1 MARPKKSR
9 TVCFEPEITEFIKI
23 KNNREFVEI
32 TVDEYETL
40 RLIDYMGLTQMECAL
55 QMQVARSTI
64 ASIYESARYKISDSL
79 VNGKA
84 IKVSGGDYKI
94 CPNSQTCCGRC
105 GTNVCGRCNHGACEK
120 CTGKFHPKGQECNLV
135 S

>member
-9 TVCFEPEITEFIKI
+9 TVCFEPDITEFIKI

-79 VNGKA
+79 VNGMAGAALMYVAGATTVPAKNA
-84 IKVSGGDYKI
+84 RA
-94 CPNSQTCCGRC
+94 NSIRKER
-105 GTNVCGRCNHGACEK
+105 NVI
-120 CTGKFHPKGQECNLV
+120 
-135 S
+135 

>member
-9 TVCFEPEITEFIKI
+9 TVCFEQDITEFIKI

-40 RLIDYMGLTQMECAL
+40 RLIDYKGLTQMECAL

-84 IKVSGGDYKI
+84 IKVSGGDYNI
-94 CPNSQTCCGRC
+94 CPISITCCGRC

-120 CTGKFHPKGQECNLV
+120 CTGKFHPKGKECNLI

>member
-9 TVCFEPEITEFIKI
+9 TVCFEPDITEFIKI

-84 IKVSGGDYKI
+84 IKVRGGDYNI
-94 CPNSQTCCGRC
+94 CPNSKTCCGGVALMYVAGATTVPAKNARANSIRKER
-105 GTNVCGRCNHGACEK
+105 NVI
-120 CTGKFHPKGQECNLV
+120 
-135 S
+135 

>member
-9 TVCFEPEITEFIKI
+9 TVCFEPDIAEFIKI

-40 RLIDYMGLTQMECAL
+40 RLIDYMGFTQMECAL

-84 IKVSGGDYKI
+84 IKVSGGDYNI
-94 CPNSQTCCGRC
+94 CPNSKTCCGRC
-105 GTNVCGRCNHGACEK
+105 GGGKVPY
-120 CTGKFHPKGQECNLV
+120 CTLSANSKRY
-135 S
+135 